1 MRMSFDDEESFKEA
15 VESLRFNSSDP
26 NTPQQLE
33 SSNSMQLEDSERN
46 EDHDN
51 ITPSDPI
58 TLQVRRVGSSS
69 NLSMQEFRRSG
80 PGDVQVSFDNPSLA
94 NNPSLEFTSS
104 IGCSSIGRSQE
115 RSEDHAND
123 TEKYLFPTTSSNF
136 LS

>member
-1 MRMSFDDEESFKEA
+1 MSFDDEESFKEA

-26 NTPQQLE
+26 NTRQQLE
-33 SSNSMQLEDSERN
+33 SSNSMPHWQTIPHLN
-46 EDHDN
+46 
-51 ITPSDPI
+51 
-58 TLQVRRVGSSS
+58 
-69 NLSMQEFRRSG
+69 
-80 PGDVQVSFDNPSLA
+80 SLR
-94 NNPSLEFTSS
+94 L